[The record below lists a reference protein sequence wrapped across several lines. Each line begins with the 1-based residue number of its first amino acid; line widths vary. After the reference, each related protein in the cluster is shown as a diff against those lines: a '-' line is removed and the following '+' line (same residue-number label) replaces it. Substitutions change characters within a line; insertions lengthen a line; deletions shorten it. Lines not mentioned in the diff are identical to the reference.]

1 MKPSL
6 QLLDLADV
14 PIFNQ
19 LQLEEALLRADT
31 RNWCLINTG
40 ASPAI
45 VMGISG
51 KEKELLELS
60 KIASDPIP
68 VIRRFSGGGTVVVD
82 PSTLFVT
89 FICNSEAVSVP
100 CYPRH
105 VMKWSEK
112 VYQPIFSEHD
122 FSAQENDYVLG
133 NKKFGGNAQYMCK
146 GRWLHHSS
154 LLWDFD
160 PSHMDYLQIPKKAP
174 EYRQGR
180 GHGEFLCGLREV
192 FPEKGALKERIVES
206 LGEHFVVS
214 LFQQEDA
221 REVLDLP
228 HRKATKIVAM

>member
-6 QLLDLADV
+6 LLLDLADV
-14 PIFNQ
+14 PILEQ

-40 ASPAI
+40 APPAI

-51 KEKELLELS
+51 KEEELLELS
-60 KIASDPIP
+60 KVKSNPIP

-82 PSTLFVT
+82 PGTLFVT
-89 FICNSEAVSVP
+89 FICNSDAVSVP

-112 VYQPIFSEHD
+112 VYQPVFSGHD
-122 FSAQENDYVLG
+122 FGARENDYVLG
-133 NKKFGGNAQYMCK
+133 DKKFGGNAQYMCK

-154 LLWDFD
+154 LLWDFEVAR
-160 PSHMDYLQIPKKAP
+160 MEYLKIPKKAP

-180 GHGEFLCGLREV
+180 GHGEFLCGLRES
-192 FPEKGALKERIVES
+192 FPEKEMLRGSVIENLHNHFAVDCVELEAAQEALT
-206 LGEHFVVS
+206 
-214 LFQQEDA
+214 
-221 REVLDLP
+221 LP
-228 HRKATKIVAM
+228 HRQATKLIM